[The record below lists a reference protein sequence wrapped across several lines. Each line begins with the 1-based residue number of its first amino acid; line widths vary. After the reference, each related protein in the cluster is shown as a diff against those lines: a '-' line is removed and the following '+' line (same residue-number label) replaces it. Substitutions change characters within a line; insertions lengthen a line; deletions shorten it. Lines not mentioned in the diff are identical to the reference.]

1 MIREA
6 LIVVSVAML
15 AACASTSTGVVSTGE
30 DTYMLARQD
39 PMAHYGSEVKA
50 KLYKEGAAFCTSK
63 GKKFQQITSS
73 SQDAVIYRVHAGAEI
88 QFACK

>member
-1 MIREA
+1 MIKK
-6 LIVVSVAML
+6 LLLVVPIAFL
-15 AACASTSTGVVSTGE
+15 AACAGTSTGVVSTGE
-30 DTYMLARQD
+30 DTYMLAKQD
-39 PMAHYGSEVKA
+39 PTAHYGSQIKA
-50 KLYKEGAAFCTSK
+50 SLYKEGSDFCASK